1 MAPQATTLVS
11 LNKTPARAAM
21 LVELLLAKLRP
32 EYDIIHVANSPK
44 AIETLE
50 TVLSTLVQPPGILI
64 CSSQWSDLEQEKA
77 NNIARGMLAD
87 IDIVNIPP
95 GMDVH
100 EGGEAIIA
108 FLERSVRGLGGA

>member
-1 MAPQATTLVS
+1 MAPQTTTLVS

-32 EYDIIHVANSPK
+32 EYDIVHVANSPT
-44 AIETLE
+44 IETLE
-50 TVLSTLVQPPGILI
+50 TVLSTLVKPPGILI

-77 NNIARGMLAD
+77 NNVARGLLPD

-100 EGGEAIIA
+100 EGGEAIVA